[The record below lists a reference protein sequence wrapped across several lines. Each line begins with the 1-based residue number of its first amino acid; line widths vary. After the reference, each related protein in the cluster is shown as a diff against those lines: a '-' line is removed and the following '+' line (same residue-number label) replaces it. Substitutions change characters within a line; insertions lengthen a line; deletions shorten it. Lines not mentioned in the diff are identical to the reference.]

1 MVRLPATQ
9 LRDDMTDLLNRV
21 AYGHERII
29 LRRYGKDLVAL
40 VPLEDLEV
48 LEALG
53 RTDGAEPAAG
63 VSDLN
68 GGEPHP

>member
-53 RTDGAEPAAG
+53 RTGGSEPG
-63 VSDLN
+63 VACSDVD
-68 GGEPHP
+68 EDES

>member
-48 LEALG
+48 LEAMG
-53 RTDGAEPAAG
+53 ATDGSSPAAR
-63 VSDLN
+63 SDVN
-68 GGEPHP
+68 GGDTHP

>member
-53 RTDGAEPAAG
+53 HTDGSEPAAG